1 MLVRCVYASRAVQ
14 PLAANSLDD
23 ILKQSRK
30 NNLAHGITGLLCFA
44 NDVFVQVIEGAR
56 HEVSRLLSAI
66 IRDERN
72 AEVQILLFEE
82 ISERC
87 FGNWTMG
94 QVNIAKTNPALLLK
108 YSEKAELN
116 PFGAAGAATMA
127 LLLELASSGAIM
139 HRST

>member
-1 MLVRCVYASRAVQ
+1 MLVRCLYASRAVQ
-14 PLAANSLDD
+14 PLAENVLDD
-23 ILKQSRK
+23 ILQQSRK
-30 NNLAHGITGLLCFA
+30 NNQAHGITGLLCFA
-44 NDVFVQVIEGAR
+44 NDVFVQVIEGGR

-66 IRDERN
+66 VRDERN
-72 AEVQILLFEE
+72 TEVQILLFEE

-116 PFGAAGAATMA
+116 PFGCVGAATMA
-127 LLLELASSGAIM
+127 LLLELASTGAIL
-139 HRST
+139 HRAT